1 MNIIAATTA
10 APLRPQ
16 AMAAG
21 VEDVVAEAW
30 SVYGEVQT
38 LAGLGI
44 EVEVSVS
51 RQGRIAVEVTASRE
65 AAELLPALVEQ
76 LERSTVTYTPTG
88 VRAIGTMCEG
98 HVDVTVTV
106 DRADVTIDELE
117 RLVDATSATR
127 ADKAPKA
134 GRAA

>member
-65 AAELLPALVEQ
+65 AVELLPALVEQ

-88 VRAIGTMCEG
+88 VRAIGTMCRG
-98 HVDVTVTV
+98 HVDVAVTV
-106 DRADVTIDELE
+106 DRADLTTAELE
-117 RLVDATSATR
+117 QLVAATDAVRGS
-127 ADKAPKA
+127 KA